1 MKKILSICLVAVL
14 SLSLVAC
21 GSKKEEKKSDF
32 EKAQAEISD
41 AITPLAQSPEP
52 EKPAKPEKEVF
63 TCKDEMYG
71 YALEDGIIQ
80 VDDIIFD
87 TLESKSLMD
96 ALAPFFEKGDRYTY
110 KMKLDQTYI
119 EYNEEG
125 LVENKKQ
132 VHVMIHKGGRELIA
146 ISGINRTGDMG
157 RVTDC
162 TYCDFYI
169 PEESQTALDS
179 IWYGEG
185 LCANGDG
192 INYDNVFTTVFDGL
206 EKGSR
211 FGLNEYDLLAAP
223 SHFLIYE
230 GRLVSP
236 RTFSSGGD
244 DREVYFKLEV
254 EIDKSDNSCTHF
266 LIDKGYVD
274 K

>member
-1 MKKILSICLVAVL
+1 MKKILSICLVGVL

-41 AITPLAQSPEP
+41 AITPLAQSPE
-52 EKPAKPEKEVF
+52 PAKPEKEVF

-132 VHVMIHKGGRELIA
+132 VHVMIHKGGQELIA

-169 PEESQTALDS
+169 PEKSQTALDS

-185 LCANGDG
+185 YCANGDG
-192 INYDNVFTTVFDGL
+192 INYDNILSTVFDGL
-206 EKGSR
+206 EEGTR
-211 FGLNEYDLLAAP
+211 FGLNKYERRSPANSY
-223 SHFLIYE
+223 IYE
-230 GRLVSP
+230 GRLESP
-236 RTFSSGGD
+236 RSFSSGDGD
-244 DREVYFKLEV
+244 RPVYFRLLA
-254 EIDKSDNSCTHF
+254 EIDRSDGGCIF
-266 LIDKGYVD
+266 FKIDKNYVD
-274 K
+274 